1 MLVRDAGSSLSAR
14 EEHPPKAYL
23 PMLVR
28 DAGSS
33 SSAREEHPSK
43 A

>member
-14 EEHPPKAYL
+14 EEHPGKAYP

-33 SSAREEHPSK
+33 LSAREEHP
-43 A
+43 